1 MPLKVSS
8 NNKGTWITWETPD
21 ESVSS
26 TFRIKPEDDDEKVL
40 AILFKATRFIAAQM
54 GAMAVEIAELEM
66 EIRGGAPTDASA
78 MRSTPRTATTAA
90 PATAVDPNAPR
101 IPMMSPA
108 SLSDKP
114 SDGGPVNP
122 EFGWASMP
130 TNAIPEPLAGQW
142 EMIPPGEM

>member
-8 NNKGTWITWETPD
+8 NSKGTWITWETPD

-26 TFRIKPEDDDEKVL
+26 TFRIKPEDEDEKVL

-66 EIRGGAPTDASA
+66 EIRGTGEV
-78 MRSTPRTATTAA
+78 ATTSPTA
-90 PATAVDPNAPR
+90 PVETARATDPNAPR

-114 SDGGPVNP
+114 ADGGPVNT

-130 TNAIPEPLAGQW
+130 TTSIPEPLASQW